1 MYNSVTLVGRMVNN
15 AEIFVSSNDVKV
27 ARFRFAVDLPKS
39 RQTESKS
46 ADFFKC
52 TAFKGAAECIERY
65 THKGAK
71 LLIHG
76 KLSSSSYTNK
86 EGQKINSTEIIVHEI
101 ELLDTKNTKRV
112 SNGEPIPQQQEPDFE
127 EYEVEMIYD
136 DGVPF

>member
-1 MYNSVTLVGRMVNN
+1 MYNSVTLVGRMVND

-65 THKGAK
+65 TQIYSQGSKA
-71 LLIHG
+71 
-76 KLSSSSYTNK
+76 SDTW
-86 EGQKINSTEIIVHEI
+86 QTEQQFLHQQRGTENQ
-101 ELLDTKNTKRV
+101 LYGNNRSRNRV
-112 SNGEPIPQQQEPDFE
+112 AR
-127 EYEVEMIYD
+127 YEKY
-136 DGVPF
+136 